1 MLTGRFPDAGERDPE
16 ALLVAYL
23 DVLGDVIDEQGV
35 EIVAAETD
43 LSTATVET
51 LADGVTTASD
61 APDVAERA
69 ADITLD
75 EAAAVLARSAEFP
88 DAETVAAEAR
98 DILLMGMTTAVMD
111 VDAVASRLDATDPKT
126 IQQQV
131 EGRHP
136 ITLEEYARIHS
147 LLEGAP

>member
-1 MLTGRFPDAGERDPE
+1 MLTGHFPDAGERDPE

-35 EIVAAETD
+35 ETVVAETD
-43 LSTATVET
+43 LSTATAEA
-51 LADGVTTASD
+51 LADGETASPD
-61 APDVAERA
+61 APGSVERA
-69 ADITLD
+69 GDITLD
-75 EAAAVLARSAEFP
+75 EAAAVLARSEAFP

-98 DILLMGMTTAVMD
+98 DVLLMGMTTAVMD
-111 VDAVASRLDATDPKT
+111 VDAVASRLDDTDPKT
-126 IQQQV
+126 VQQQV

-147 LLEGAP
+147 LLEGAS